1 MLSQHFQPT
10 TNSNQC
16 PRMPQSSSW
25 LTSEFNSQLS
35 VFNRWRP
42 DTILACEMKARILA
56 HPKTERGH
64 NAKWCVHF
72 TRASIYSHTAAIPRY
87 TKRVP
92 VALIRSYSTLQ
103 SIILSLS
110 CLTIIMKVVWN
121 CLLSSSLT
129 ARDNPKYNVSLLE
142 FSYGRGAISV
152 LKWVD
157 KYRL

>member
-1 MLSQHFQPT
+1 M
-10 TNSNQC
+10 NSNQC

-56 HPKTERGH
+56 HPQTERGH

-87 TKRVP
+87 IQSVP

-121 CLLSSSLT
+121 CLLSSSSMV
-129 ARDNPKYNVSLLE
+129 RNNPKYNLSLLE
-142 FSYGRGAISV
+142 FSYGRGEILV
-152 LKWVD
+152 TKWVD
-157 KYRL
+157 KYQL

>member
-1 MLSQHFQPT
+1 MLSQRFQPT

-56 HPKTERGH
+56 HPQTERGH

-72 TRASIYSHTAAIPRY
+72 TWASIYSHTAAIPRY
-87 TKRVP
+87 TPRVP
-92 VALIRSYSTLQ
+92 VSLIRSYSTLQ

-110 CLTIIMKVVWN
+110 CLTIIMKIVWN
-121 CLLSSSLT
+121 CLLSSSLM
-129 ARDNPKYNVSLLE
+129 ARNNPKYNLFLFE
-142 FSYGRGAISV
+142 FSYGRGEISV

-157 KYRL
+157 KYWL